1 MQKLSRV
8 PIDVWL
14 ALAGCVGM
22 LVVGLADF
30 TSIIV
35 GIYLIVSAYVLMAA
49 FSDCRE

>member
-22 LVVGLADF
+22 LLAGLADF
-30 TSIIV
+30 RSIMV
-35 GIYLIVSAYVLMAA
+35 GIYLMVSAYVLMTA
-49 FSDCRE
+49 FSQA